1 MGNHDMFSIVAYRC
15 RTAHLNRRVA
25 VSRLQIKIKDEDKA
39 SIVLNL
45 LRELPFV
52 EIEGS
57 VKKISGRVV
66 GKGSGSLADLFGI
79 WERRKITLKD
89 IREKA
94 WSRIC

>member
-1 MGNHDMFSIVAYRC
+1 MN
-15 RTAHLNRRVA
+15 
-25 VSRLQIKIKDEDKA
+25 RLQIKIKDEDKT

-57 VKKISGRVV
+57 VKKISGRVA

-79 WERRKITLKD
+79 WEHRKITLKD

-94 WSRIC
+94 WSRI